1 MGIIDKLKN
10 VATSA
15 VGGGWPYDIVC
26 AYACPQEDY
35 KPNIPWTS
43 SPDMIINPEP
53 PKEEIMNIE
62 YYKKKFAEL
71 FMEMEREHG
80 YGGHVRQADGSL
92 LFDWFPVIYE
102 LVTERPCTIN
112 IAAGYNGKL
121 HRFTVR
127 GQARPAATTTN
138 APTH

>member
-80 YGGHVRQADGSL
+80 YCKMLHIEHDNEVKHDDGSI
-92 LFDWFPVIYE
+92 V
-102 LVTERPCTIN
+102 
-112 IAAGYNGKL
+112 AARVDVKIE
-121 HRFTVR
+121 F
-127 GQARPAATTTN
+127 
-138 APTH
+138 